1 MTWILFTL
9 FFCSPSCRLFT
20 SISTLDLKNE
30 YWLIFFFSE
39 TALFSHPP
47 PTFPP
52 LYDALDGNRNEQ
64 QASKERLSRGPSL
77 QQQQHEIM
85 STSAFDSSTASFFAT
100 PLCSSQQ
107 SNIFHPHLFS
117 QVCHHRSL
125 SLSLFKFISLQ
136 KNHYFIPRIRTW
148 SLSIYSGSESR
159 FHLFGRRRDSLG
171 YGLIFGCAAEAT
183 QALSDAVAAS
193 SLVTAPR

>member
-1 MTWILFTL
+1 MMTWILFTL
-9 FFCSPSCRLFT
+9 FFCSPSCRLFA

-39 TALFSHPP
+39 TALLFHPP

-117 QVCHHRSL
+117 HVCHHRSL
-125 SLSLFKFISLQ
+125 SLSLFKFISLK
-136 KNHYFIPRIRTW
+136 KNTILFLAFELDPFLFTRVLNHDF
-148 SLSIYSGSESR
+148 IYSGKE
-159 FHLFGRRRDSLG
+159 
-171 YGLIFGCAAEAT
+171 ET
-183 QALSDAVAAS
+183 ALDMA
-193 SLVTAPR
+193 

>member
-9 FFCSPSCRLFT
+9 FFCSPSCRLFA

-39 TALFSHPP
+39 TALFFHPP

-107 SNIFHPHLFS
+107 SNIFHPHCFLMYATIA
-117 QVCHHRSL
+117 L
-125 SLSLFKFISLQ
+125 SLYLNLSPFKKITILFLAFELDPFLFTRVL
-136 KNHYFIPRIRTW
+136 NHDF
-148 SLSIYSGSESR
+148 IYSGKE
-159 FHLFGRRRDSLG
+159 
-171 YGLIFGCAAEAT
+171 ET
-183 QALSDAVAAS
+183 ALDMA
-193 SLVTAPR
+193 